1 MQKKKKKKENSAVF
15 RKTQKHKP
23 EFNLLLNN
31 TENVLT
37 NLCTEHVQSTRPKTT
52 STLQLLK
59 KLYNFWKI
67 YIFQSTEIT
76 AS

>member
-1 MQKKKKKKENSAVF
+1 MQKKEENSAVF

-23 EFNLLLNN
+23 EFYFLLNN

-52 STLQLLK
+52 SRLQLLK
-59 KLYNFWKI
+59 KNYT
-67 YIFQSTEIT
+67 IFEKYTFSNLRK
-76 AS
+76 

>member
-1 MQKKKKKKENSAVF
+1 MQKKEKEKENSAVF

-23 EFNLLLNN
+23 EFYFLLNN

-52 STLQLLK
+52 SRLQLLK
-59 KLYNFWKI
+59 NYTISEKYTFSNLRK
-67 YIFQSTEIT
+67 
-76 AS
+76 